1 MKTYYHT
8 TRDIPTEQDENLRW
22 DIEADATGI
31 DRSRC
36 LIRLLSQD
44 WMNDNLKAYRA
55 VKYLEG
61 AAFLFEVLDWENRT
75 FRLVLTDES
84 LDLSPDWARGTF
96 DDPQECE
103 DWFEALGDDL
113 EEEGWDEETGFDE

>member
-1 MKTYYHT
+1 MKTYYQT

-44 WMNDNLKAYRA
+44 WMSDNLKAYRA
-55 VKYLEG
+55 IKYLEG

-75 FRLVLTDES
+75 FRLVLTDEII
-84 LDLSPDWARGTF
+84 DLAWPRATF
-96 DDPQECE
+96 ETPEECE
-103 DWFEALGDDL
+103 AWFEELGNYI
-113 EEEGWDEETGFDE
+113 EEEGLDE